1 MGYKKIVVGLVL
13 ALAMGAMWM
22 CCHSFFNQKASVG
35 IALSRAGDNCK
46 ELEKVLAR
54 YREHPEDSLKY
65 KAACFLIENMLYY
78 SYPESSQLED
88 YKQYFVWVKKSSL
101 SPDILSDSIRR
112 KYGELKRSEFVYQ
125 KDIWKVDSAYLC
137 HNIDWAFKVWEEQ
150 PWGKNVSFDTFCE
163 YVLPYRIGDE
173 GLAYWREMYYRIYN
187 PLLDDLR
194 ASDSLDKEDPL
205 VAAKFLFDRLPDRT
219 FRYTGVT
226 PTVFGHVGPVYVQ
239 YLSGSCLE
247 VTDFTIYMFR
257 ALGIPCTMDFTP
269 MRGKTHA
276 GHSWVACWDK
286 NGETYMSE
294 FPKSPT
300 LVRKNMWCTKEDNA
314 KVYRQMFSLNRRL
327 YSEMAQYKEE
337 LYPLWRLPN
346 FMDVTPLYA
355 RYYKEELEIPRSCLY
370 EDSLKGK
377 NIIYLCHSARK
388 KWVPVDWTKADT
400 KRLLFR
406 RIKKGATMCLGIY
419 EDEEIHPVSA
429 PFYVD
434 KKTDEIH
441 FYSCSKEKEEVTLF
455 NKYSLDTEELWLREN
470 MLGGVFEGSNVAD
483 FAVKDTLFIV
493 HRTPERLFTEVRS
506 WQDKEYRYI
515 RYVGNKGTYSGVAE
529 IALYAPGDS
538 IPLKGKNMGTPDD
551 SPDNVN
557 RGYEKAFD
565 GKSWTSFE
573 YSKETGGWTGLDLGK
588 PIRVE
593 RIVYTPVNRDNGIRQ
608 GDEYELFYYDKE
620 WKSLGVRRAT
630 SDSLLYRNVPKGAL
644 LILCNHTRGIQER
657 IFTYENGTQKWK

>member
-1 MGYKKIVVGLVL
+1 
-13 ALAMGAMWM
+13 
-22 CCHSFFNQKASVG
+22 
-35 IALSRAGDNCK
+35 
-46 ELEKVLAR
+46 
-54 YREHPEDSLKY
+54 
-65 KAACFLIENMLYY
+65 
-78 SYPESSQLED
+78 
-88 YKQYFVWVKKSSL
+88 
-101 SPDILSDSIRR
+101 
-112 KYGELKRSEFVYQ
+112 
-125 KDIWKVDSAYLC
+125 
-137 HNIDWAFKVWEEQ
+137 
-150 PWGKNVSFDTFCE
+150 
-163 YVLPYRIGDE
+163 
-173 GLAYWREMYYRIYN
+173 
-187 PLLDDLR
+187 
-194 ASDSLDKEDPL
+194 
-205 VAAKFLFDRLPDRT
+205 
-219 FRYTGVT
+219 
-226 PTVFGHVGPVYVQ
+226 
-239 YLSGSCLE
+239 
-247 VTDFTIYMFR
+247 
-257 ALGIPCTMDFTP
+257 
-269 MRGKTHA
+269 
-276 GHSWVACWDK
+276 
-286 NGETYMSE
+286 
-294 FPKSPT
+294 
-300 LVRKNMWCTKEDNA
+300 
-314 KVYRQMFSLNRRL
+314 
-327 YSEMAQYKEE
+327 
-337 LYPLWRLPN
+337 
-346 FMDVTPLYA
+346 
-355 RYYKEELEIPRSCLY
+355 
-370 EDSLKGK
+370 
-377 NIIYLCHSARK
+377 
-388 KWVPVDWTKADT
+388 
-400 KRLLFR
+400 
-406 RIKKGATMCLGIY
+406 MCLGIY

-529 IALYAPGDS
+529 IVLYAPGDS
-538 IPLKGKNMGTPDD
+538 IPLKGKNMGTPND

-620 WKSLGVRRAT
+620 WKSLGIRRAT